1 MDSNLYDLFAARFPA
16 DRTRPFIETD
26 GGKILSY
33 LDLEATSGRYA
44 RLLGKFGVTRG
55 ERLAIQVDKS
65 PEALFLYLA
74 ALRAGAI
81 VLPLNTA
88 YTARE
93 LGYFLAD
100 AEPRLVVC
108 APEREAEVAV
118 VARQAGTAKLLT
130 LDGAGQGS
138 LAAESAGLDA
148 DAGVAAVAPDDIA
161 TILYTSGTTGLSKGA
176 MLSHGNLASNA
187 LTLHEIWGFRPDD
200 VLLHALP
207 IFHVHGLF
215 VATNCVLL
223 NGSGMLFLP
232 RFEAGRV
239 VALLPRAS
247 VMMGVPTHYT
257 RLLAEP
263 GFGPEACRNMRLFIS
278 GSAPLLE
285 ETFHAFEARS
295 GHRILE
301 RYGMTECSMNTSN
314 PLDGPRVPGTVG
326 PPLPGV
332 EVRVVDEDG
341 RPRVTGET
349 GALEVKG
356 PNVFTGYWRKPEK
369 TTAAFRDDGFFITGD
384 LASID
389 PAGYLRIVG
398 RSKDLIICGGL
409 NVYPKEIELLLDEMP
424 GVAESAVFG
433 LPHPDFGEAVA
444 AVVVASADAE
454 VADLTDRVKAAAKDC
469 LANFKAPKRVF
480 LVHELPRNT
489 MGKVQKNQLRETYKE
504 IFSAG

>member
-1 MDSNLYDLFAARFPA
+1 
-16 DRTRPFIETD
+16 
-26 GGKILSY
+26 
-33 LDLEATSGRYA
+33 
-44 RLLGKFGVTRG
+44 
-55 ERLAIQVDKS
+55 
-65 PEALFLYLA
+65 
-74 ALRAGAI
+74 
-81 VLPLNTA
+81 
-88 YTARE
+88 
-93 LGYFLAD
+93 
-100 AEPRLVVC
+100 
-108 APEREAEVAV
+108 
-118 VARQAGTAKLLT
+118 
-130 LDGAGQGS
+130 
-138 LAAESAGLDA
+138 
-148 DAGVAAVAPDDIA
+148 
-161 TILYTSGTTGLSKGA
+161 

-187 LTLHEIWGFRPDD
+187 LTLHEIWGFRPND

-223 NGSGMLFLP
+223 NGSGMLFMP

-239 VALLPRAS
+239 VELLPRAS

-332 EVRVVDEDG
+332 QVRVADENG
-341 RPRVTGET
+341 RPCAAGET

-356 PNVFTGYWRKPEK
+356 PNVFKGYWRKPEK
-369 TTAAFRDDGFFITGD
+369 TAAEFRDDGFFITGD

-389 PAGYLRIVG
+389 EAGYVRIVG

-444 AVVVASADAE
+444 AVVVASPDAV
-454 VADLTDRVKAAAKDC
+454 VADLTTRVKAAAKDSM
-469 LANFKAPKRVF
+469 ANFKAPKRVF
-480 LVHELPRNT
+480 LVDELPRNT

-504 IFSAG
+504 TFSEG